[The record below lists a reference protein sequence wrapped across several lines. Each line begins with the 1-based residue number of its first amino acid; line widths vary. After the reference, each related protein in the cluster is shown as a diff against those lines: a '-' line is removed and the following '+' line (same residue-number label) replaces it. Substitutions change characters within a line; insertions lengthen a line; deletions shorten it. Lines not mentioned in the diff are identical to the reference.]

1 MYVCVHAYVFTE
13 SVSPKFVFSDL
24 FVPSIVSL
32 IFFFQK
38 TKFTSKMDA
47 VIKM

>member
-32 IFFFQK
+32 IFFFFQK

-47 VIKM
+47 VI